1 MGARER
7 GSEGAKVASVLG
19 CLWFSLDPRSLAL
32 SLLRS
37 CLFLLLF
44 APCLRAES
52 LAILGD
58 SLTAGYGLDEA
69 QAFPA
74 LVQQALRLSHPTWT
88 VINAGVS
95 GDTSSGAL
103 RRVDWVLKAKPK
115 LLLIA
120 IGANDGLRGLPLDR
134 FEANLRGII
143 AKAQAAQAIPL
154 LAGMQLPTNLGI
166 EYRTA
171 FEGVYT
177 RVAQDTGTALLPF
190 LLDGVAMRPAL
201 NQTDGIH
208 PNAAGQEM
216 VAKTV
221 LAFLEPHLR

>member
-7 GSEGAKVASVLG
+7 GSEGAKVASVLMR
-19 CLWFSLDPRSLAL
+19 LAVFLHPRSLAP

-37 CLFLLLF
+37 CLFLFLL
-44 APCLRAES
+44 APGVRAES

-74 LVQQALRLSHPTWT
+74 LMQQALRLSHPTWT

-95 GDTSSGAL
+95 GDTSAGAL

-115 LLLIA
+115 VLLIA

-143 AKAQAAQAIPL
+143 AKAQAAQATPL
-154 LAGMQLPTNLGI
+154 LAGMQLPTNLGGD
-166 EYRTA
+166 YRTA
-171 FEGVYT
+171 FEGVYA

-190 LLDGVAMRPAL
+190 LLVGVAMQPTL

-208 PNAAGQEM
+208 PNAAGQEI

-221 LAFLEPHLR
+221 LAFVEPYLR

>member
-1 MGARER
+1 MGAREL
-7 GSEGAKVASVLG
+7 GSEGAKVARVLVR
-19 CLWFSLDPRSLAL
+19 LAALLHPRSLAP

-37 CLFLLLF
+37 CLFLLLL
-44 APCLRAES
+44 APGLRAES

-58 SLTAGYGLDEA
+58 SLTAGYGLDES
-69 QAFPA
+69 QAYPA

-95 GDTSSGAL
+95 GDTSAGAL

-134 FEANLRGII
+134 LEENLRGII
-143 AKAQAAQAIPL
+143 AKAQAAQATPL
-154 LAGMQLPTNLGI
+154 LAGMRLPTNLGLD
-166 EYRTA
+166 YRTA
-171 FEGVYT
+171 FEGVYP
-177 RVAQDTGTALLPF
+177 RVAHDTGTALLPF
-190 LLDGVAMRPAL
+190 LLEGVAMRPAL

-208 PNAAGQEM
+208 PNAAGQEI

-221 LAFLEPHLR
+221 LAFVEPYLR

>member
-7 GSEGAKVASVLG
+7 GSEGARVAGVFG
-19 CLWFSLDPRSLAL
+19 CLWDCLHPRSLAP
-32 SLLRS
+32 SLFRS
-37 CLFLLLF
+37 CLFFLF
-44 APCLRAES
+44 LAPCLRAET

-69 QAFPA
+69 QAYPA

-103 RRVDWVLKAKPK
+103 RRVDWVLKAKPT

-120 IGANDGLRGLPLDR
+120 IGANDGLRGQPLDR

-143 AKAQAAQAIPL
+143 AKAKTAQAIPL
-154 LAGMQLPTNLGI
+154 LAGMQMPTNLGV

-171 FEGVYT
+171 FESVYT

-190 LLDGVAMRPAL
+190 LLVGVAMQPAL

-208 PNAAGQEM
+208 PNAAGHEV

-221 LAFLEPHLR
+221 LAFVEPHLR

>member
-1 MGARER
+1 MRCSRSWPEAVWERGSEGARER
-7 GSEGAKVASVLG
+7 GSQAYSGACGIVSTRAP
-19 CLWFSLDPRSLAL
+19 SLPRS
-32 SLLRS
+32 
-37 CLFLLLF
+37 F
-44 APCLRAES
+44 APVFSFSSSLRAC
-52 LAILGD
+52 G
-58 SLTAGYGLDEA
+58 
-69 QAFPA
+69 
-74 LVQQALRLSHPTWT
+74 RT

-103 RRVDWVLKAKPK
+103 RRVDWVLKAKPT

-120 IGANDGLRGLPLDR
+120 IGANDGLRGQPLDR

-143 AKAQAAQAIPL
+143 AKAKTAQAIPL
-154 LAGMQLPTNLGI
+154 LAGMQMPTNLGV

-171 FEGVYT
+171 FESVYT

-190 LLDGVAMRPAL
+190 LLVGVAMQPAL

-208 PNAAGQEM
+208 PNAAGHEV

-221 LAFLEPHLR
+221 LAFVEPHLR

>member
-7 GSEGAKVASVLG
+7 GSEGAKVSSFLVRLSVT
-19 CLWFSLDPRSLAL
+19 LDPRSLAS
-32 SLLRS
+32 SLLCS
-37 CLFLLLF
+37 CLLIFLL

-69 QAFPA
+69 QAYPA
-74 LVQQALRLSHPTWT
+74 LVQQSLRLSHPTWT

-95 GDTSSGAL
+95 GDTSAGAL
-103 RRVDWVLKAKPK
+103 RRVDWILKAKPR

-134 FEANLRGII
+134 FEDNLRGII
-143 AKAQAAQAIPL
+143 TKAQAAGATPL
-154 LAGMQLPTNLGI
+154 LAGMQLPTNLGV

-171 FEGVYT
+171 FEAVYT
-177 RVAQDTGTALLPF
+177 RVAQDTGVPLLPF
-190 LLDGVAMRPAL
+190 LLAGVAMEPAL
-201 NQTDGIH
+201 NQSDGIH
-208 PNAAGQEM
+208 PNAAGQAA

-221 LAFLEPHLR
+221 LAFVEPFLD